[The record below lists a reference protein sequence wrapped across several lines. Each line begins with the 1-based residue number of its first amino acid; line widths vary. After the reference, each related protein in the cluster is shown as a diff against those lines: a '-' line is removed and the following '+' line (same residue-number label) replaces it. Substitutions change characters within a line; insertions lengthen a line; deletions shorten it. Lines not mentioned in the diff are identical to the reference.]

1 MNPQFPLMDPNGPRS
16 MPEGPHW
23 VPGRPVTDLN
33 GSRWTPTDPCR
44 TPWWTPEDPPRTT
57 HGLLT
62 DPQSNALFNLANL
75 AIFSKSRQDQQK
87 ISLKSISK
95 LLWPHCI
102 AWGVGRQTQHSIINS
117 LIMDMLPVV
126 HVRDPLWTS
135 YLIAKWTMYPIS
147 FSQLQEAIN
156 TGCPISLNVNYSF
169 ALGLQQYL

>member
-1 MNPQFPLMDPNGPRS
+1 MDPNGPRS
-16 MPEGPHW
+16 IPEGPHW

-33 GSRWTPTDPCR
+33 GSRWTTTDPFR
-44 TPWWTPEDPPRTT
+44 TPEDP
-57 HGLLT
+57 
-62 DPQSNALFNLANL
+62 QSNTLFNLANL

-102 AWGVGRQTQHSIINS
+102 AWGAGRKTQHSIINS

-156 TGCPISLNVNYSF
+156 TGCPISLNFNYSF
-169 ALGLQQYL
+169 ALGLQQFQNFCCPWNVEKNELKSSS